1 MNISR
6 DIDWKGY
13 KIEVTFDYYPPSKG
27 AREYGTGLQLEPDEP
42 ATVELE
48 QVKFNG
54 EEIDGLIEDQ
64 FEDIEAHILTLD
76 MEPDGGY

>member
-1 MNISR
+1 MNISIK
-6 DIDWKGY
+6 IDWKGC
-13 KIEVTFDYYPPSKG
+13 ELDVTFDYYKPSKG

-48 QVKFNG
+48 DVMLNG
-54 EEIDGLIEDQ
+54 VDISDLIEDQ
-64 FEDIEAHILTLD
+64 IEEIESHILTLD